1 MAFIRFIIGIVITVA
16 VAGFAVMNPFD
27 VEIVFSPVHQA
38 VTLPFYIIFCGS
50 LFVGFLIGGFLVWLN
65 GASVRRERRKQ
76 ARDIKLLEKE
86 VARLKDDKYQSSS
99 LPVVDVL
106 PALPPQ

>member
-1 MAFIRFIIGIVITVA
+1 M
-16 VAGFAVMNPFD
+16 
-27 VEIVFSPVHQA
+27 
-38 VTLPFYIIFCGS
+38 
-50 LFVGFLIGGFLVWLN
+50 VWLN

-99 LPVVDVL
+99 LPVVDVR